1 MTVPIPP
8 GRTPDG
14 PPGAPGTSST
24 DAAGAPHPA
33 GPELRGPVVPVEATA
48 DLLARLD
55 LPHADDVHPGPLHA
69 ANTRGRAAAIATLE
83 AAFPGLGLGR
93 ATQATDA
100 TTLTVGRAHPSVVAA
115 LDGQGL
121 LDDALRSLTFRPG
134 PQLRMV
140 RDKEQRDLGDIA
152 AIYPDAFPGGRHRAS
167 AGALA
172 AALDDGYTAVLD
184 GIDLRTA
191 AGVRLAALFERAFGC
206 PVNINGYLSTR
217 HHTSFGAHWDDQEV
231 VILQL
236 VGPKDWAIEAPAAL
250 SMNKAVHGEAVSGR
264 AMWQG
269 RLGPGDAVYVPR
281 GWGHLVSGIDELTF
295 HYTITIPRLNGLHVL
310 EGVLG
315 ELTGQRRPEAGRPLP
330 ITPTDAGDALAPGE
344 LLGGDPAALDGAA
357 RRAVARQRYSF
368 PRRPVGTLHGQVA
381 ALLAPDLS
389 GVAVACPDP
398 GGWVVL
404 GPSPDPSRPA
414 IEPTVD
420 QVGDQVGD
428 QPGDQAADQDGAG
441 SLVAGLGNRL
451 LRIPHAHLD
460 AVGALTDG
468 LVHDAGGADPDL
480 VRSLMR
486 LGVLEVVAEPT
497 AWGLALASSEG

>member
-1 MTVPIPP
+1 MTVHVPS
-8 GRTPDG
+8 GRTTPDG
-14 PPGAPGTSST
+14 PAGAPGNE
-24 DAAGAPHPA
+24 APHPA
-33 GPELRGPVVPVEATA
+33 DPEHRGPVEPVEATA

-55 LPHADDVHPGPLHA
+55 LPHADHTHHRPLHA
-69 ANTRGRAAAIATLE
+69 ANARGRAAAIATLE
-83 AAFPGLGLGR
+83 TAFPGLGLGR

-100 TTLTVGRAHPSVVAA
+100 TTLTVGRAHPSVVTA
-115 LDGQGL
+115 LDGHGL
-121 LDDALRSLTFRPG
+121 LDDVLRSLTFRPG

-172 AALDDGYTAVLD
+172 AALDDGFTAVLD

-206 PVNINGYLSTR
+206 PININGYLSTR

-236 VGPKDWAIEAPAAL
+236 VGPKDWTIEAPAGL

-264 AMWQG
+264 TMWQG

-310 EGVLG
+310 DGVLG
-315 ELTGQRRPEAGRPLP
+315 ELTGDRRPQPGRPLP
-330 ITPTDAGDALAPGE
+330 ITPADPGGALAPGE
-344 LLGGDPAALDGAA
+344 LLGGDPATLDGAA
-357 RRAVARQRYSF
+357 RRAVARQRFSF

-381 ALLAPDLS
+381 AIVVPDLS
-389 GVAVACPDP
+389 EVAVACPDP

-404 GPSPDPSRPA
+404 GPSPDPSRSTTDR
-414 IEPTVD
+414 ID
-420 QVGDQVGD
+420 D
-428 QPGDQAADQDGAG
+428 QPGDSGADPAADRVGDPAGAG

-451 LRIPHAHLD
+451 LRIPHQHLD

-468 LVHDAGGADPDL
+468 LVHDAGLADPDL
-480 VRSLMR
+480 VRSLLR

-497 AWGLALASSEG
+497 AWGLTRAEPEG